1 MLGSVPE
8 DEGVLSLFSRAVSS
22 WLEFFEE
29 VSYEDTHQDNY
40 SCAFFMIVTLF
51 DMNKIV
57 LYLLVYLFIVGRMCS
72 GWGGGSAL
80 SLFLK

>member
-1 MLGSVPE
+1 MHQFYTKIVPGSVPE
-8 DEGVLSLFSRAVSS
+8 AESVLSLFSRAVSI

-40 SCAFFMIVTLF
+40 SCAFFMNVTLF

-57 LYLLVYLFIVGRMCS
+57 LFWLRWSWCS
-72 GWGGGSAL
+72 EPSNIIDW
-80 SLFLK
+80 F